1 MTVGLRYRLGLYKRA
16 AHVATHLVICRE
28 RLLVVLP
35 DGPCF
40 TAPVQSVSAMRKAL
54 QSAAFEHLRQ
64 KGKIRGYMVVTFRDR
79 IATFISDASGKD
91 EAH

>member
-1 MTVGLRYRLGLYKRA
+1 
-16 AHVATHLVICRE
+16 
-28 RLLVVLP
+28 
-35 DGPCF
+35 
-40 TAPVQSVSAMRKAL
+40 MRKAL

-64 KGKIRGYMVVTFRDR
+64 KGKITGYMVVTFRDR